1 MNKYVLIV
9 SCSIVFVLAGTAN
22 AQPTSATARAQSE
35 WVHPGPDGRL
45 AYKQTPRGDKLLDF
59 SFAGY
64 MGGGVALPAVP
75 VKRMVPPAAGADNTA
90 AIQAAINDVAAMP
103 VVNGFRGAVVLAP
116 GIYSCSATITI
127 PASGIV
133 LRGSGTSSTTIRMSG
148 GKHCAIVIGSPKDAR
163 PAPASAP
170 ADGAVSTSIVDRY
183 VPYGATVFTVADAG
197 GLRAGDLIEIKR
209 PVTQAWIH
217 QMEMD
222 NMRRDGKQQT
232 WIPTTRSSLMQR
244 TITAI
249 AGNTITIDIP
259 FSDSFDAAYL
269 NPPGTIVAKVQPA
282 VHITQAGVESLHIQ
296 CPPAEMAYSEA
307 PYSAIDIY
315 GDDCWV
321 KDVSCEE
328 TMNSTTLAGRRI
340 TVQQVVV
347 SHTFPNLG
355 GSKPSD
361 FSIEGSQILVDR
373 CRVTGD
379 NEYDV
384 WTGSLVT
391 GPNVVL
397 NSTFLGLGSRLQPHQ
412 RWSTGL
418 LIDNCTVPNGGIDY
432 MNRGIAGSG
441 HGWTMGWGVVWNSVA
456 KTYIIQNPPGVL
468 NWAIG
473 CTGRR
478 EQTARLF
485 DTHPILSEGVFESH
499 GTPVAMQSLYLAQ
512 LADRLGPEAART
524 IGYASNS
531 ETSFPN
537 KSIPLLPD
545 VRPVADE
552 GRGADLAFHRPVD
565 TKNAPRIVGS
575 PFSAEKIVDGI
586 DSTYW
591 SANTDSLPAVLDID
605 MEGPVEISSLEIRE
619 PVNAG
624 SHIENYTIEGQA
636 DADYIML
643 SHGTTI
649 GECTKARFSAVT
661 VWKVRLTILKAKT
674 RAAICKVGLYR
685 DGK

>member
-1 MNKYVLIV
+1 
-9 SCSIVFVLAGTAN
+9 
-22 AQPTSATARAQSE
+22 
-35 WVHPGPDGRL
+35 
-45 AYKQTPRGDKLLDF
+45 
-59 SFAGY
+59 
-64 MGGGVALPAVP
+64 MGGGVALPDVP
-75 VKRMVPPAAGADNTA
+75 VKRTVQPAADADNTA
-90 AIQAAINDVAAMP
+90 AIQSAINDVAAMP
-103 VVNGFRGAVVLAP
+103 IVNGFRGAVVLSP
-116 GIYSCSATITI
+116 GMFACSGSIAI

-133 LRGSGTSSTTIRMSG
+133 LRGSGVGATTIRMSG
-148 GKHCAIVIGSPKDAR
+148 GKHCAIVIGSEKDNRSAR
-163 PAPASAP
+163 PSASADR
-170 ADGAVSTSIVDRY
+170 ALSTSIADRY
-183 VPYGATVFTVADAG
+183 IPFGATVFTVADAG
-197 GLRAGDLIEIKR
+197 GLKTGDLIEIKR

-217 QMEMD
+217 LMEMD
-222 NMRRDGKQQT
+222 NMYREGKLQT
-232 WIPTTRSSLMQR
+232 WIPTTRNSVMQR
-244 TITAI
+244 TITGI

-259 FSDSFDAAYL
+259 LSDSFDANYL
-269 NPPGTIVAKVQPA
+269 YPTGTIVATVQPA
-282 VHITQAGVESLHIQ
+282 SRITQAGVESLHIQ

-307 PYSAIDIY
+307 PYSAIDIF

-361 FSIEGSQILVDR
+361 FSIQGSQILVDR

-412 RWSTGL
+412 RWSSGL

-441 HGWTMGWGVVWNSVA
+441 HGWTMGWGVVWNSIA
-456 KTYIIQNPPGVL
+456 KTFIIQNPPGVL

-512 LADRLGPEAART
+512 LADRLGPEAVRA

-531 ETSFPN
+531 EISFPN
-537 KSIPLLPD
+537 KSIPPLRE
-545 VRPVADE
+545 VRPMADG

-575 PFSAEKIVDGI
+575 PFSAEKAVDGN
-586 DSTYW
+586 DTTYW
-591 SANTDSLPAVLDID
+591 SPTTDSLPAVLDID
-605 MEGPVEISSLEIRE
+605 MEGPVEITSLEIRE
-619 PVNAG
+619 ALNAG
-624 SHIENYTIEGQA
+624 SHIEEYTVEGQA

-643 SHGTTI
+643 ARGTTI
-649 GECTKARFSAVT
+649 GNRIAVRFPAVT
-661 VWKVRLTILKAKT
+661 VWKVRLTILKEKT
-674 RAAICKVGLYR
+674 HAAISKVGLFR
-685 DGK
+685 ESK